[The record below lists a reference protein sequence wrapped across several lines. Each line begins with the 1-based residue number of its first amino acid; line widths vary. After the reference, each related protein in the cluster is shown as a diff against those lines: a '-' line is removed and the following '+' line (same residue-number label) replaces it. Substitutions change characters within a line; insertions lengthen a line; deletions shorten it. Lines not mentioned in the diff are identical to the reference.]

1 MVASGAAAREDYLM
15 VSRCDIMGLIVDL
28 LSLDIALEDCSD
40 CIQWDLPTALVDSF
54 ACNLLLAPWAAVVIV
69 I

>member
-1 MVASGAAAREDYLM
+1 LM
-15 VSRCDIMGLIVDL
+15 VSRCEIMGLVIDL

-40 CIQWDLPTALVDSF
+40 RIQWDLPTALVDSI
-54 ACNLLLAPWAAVVIV
+54 ACNLLLAGWAAVMIV